1 VPRAPFRVRTDR
13 QKCMSSEF
21 SDLFVVCADPGGTVI
36 GSGSEME
43 DRCKAPAIDDRKKS
57 RVGHRQMR
65 MPLHWT
71 ALLLGIAAVAPVA
84 AEGALRLYVKYVT
97 KRDHLFRSDAQTGW
111 SNAPNLLT
119 TRINADGEE
128 WSIRTD
134 QNGQRLIAQNP
145 RAGRRILILGDSL
158 SFGEGIDIKDRFD
171 VKMLSF
177 LPGVRVINTGT
188 MGYGTDQEYVAFRNW
203 KHLLEPGDSVL
214 IVLNQSDYFDVLR
227 RRLVGRAKPY
237 FEKVDSSYVLRPPP
251 IGLWERWSDW
261 SFVAS
266 VVARFIE
273 RAAPEN
279 LDPRQSIELIR
290 FILGRI
296 REEVPRGVR
305 VVLAH
310 QGTRDFLGPK
320 LGLSTTIFCQL
331 ADVCIDLDDVL
342 AADPVHLLPD
352 GHWSASGHAA

>member
-1 VPRAPFRVRTDR
+1 
-13 QKCMSSEF
+13 
-21 SDLFVVCADPGGTVI
+21 
-36 GSGSEME
+36 
-43 DRCKAPAIDDRKKS
+43 
-57 RVGHRQMR
+57 MR

-71 ALLLGIAAVAPVA
+71 VLLLGILAVAPVA
-84 AEGALRLYVKYVT
+84 AEAALRLYASYVT
-97 KRDHLFRSDAQTGW
+97 KRGHLFRSDAQTGW

-119 TRINADGEE
+119 TRINAAGEE

-145 RAGRRILILGDSL
+145 RARRRILILGDSL

-171 VKMLSF
+171 VKILSA
-177 LPGVRVINTGT
+177 LPGARVINTGT
-188 MGYGTDQEYVAFRNW
+188 MGYGTDQEYVVFRNW
-203 KHLLEPGDSVL
+203 KHLLESGDTVL

-227 RRLVGRAKPY
+227 RRFVGRAKPY
-237 FEKVDSSYVLRPPP
+237 FEKVDGSYVLRPPP

-261 SFVAS
+261 SRVAS

-273 RAAPEN
+273 PTAPES
-279 LDPRQSIELIR
+279 LDPSQSIEIIR

-320 LGLSTTIFCQL
+320 LGLSSTIFCQF

-342 AADPVHLLPD
+342 AADPAHLLPD
-352 GHWSASGHAA
+352 GHWSASGHAAVAQVLFKALRD